1 MNTPSPHSAIVLFA
15 HGSRDPQWH
24 HPIQSVA
31 ARVSQKLPGVPV
43 RCAYLELTP
52 PSLAEVADA
61 LVAEGVQSL
70 RVVPFF
76 LGMGRHARE
85 DLPQMLAQLR
95 ERHPQLQIHCQPSLG
110 ETPAVLELLAEV
122 ALGEK

>member
-1 MNTPSPHSAIVLFA
+1 MNSHAPSSAIVLFA

-52 PSLAEVADA
+52 PSL
-61 LVAEGVQSL
+61 
-70 RVVPFF
+70 VVPFF

>member
-1 MNTPSPHSAIVLFA
+1 
-15 HGSRDPQWH
+15 
-24 HPIQSVA
+24 
-31 ARVSQKLPGVPV
+31 
-43 RCAYLELTP
+43 LELTP

-95 ERHPQLQIHCQPSLG
+95 ERHPQLQIDCQPSLG
-110 ETPAVLELLAEV
+110 ETAAVLDLLAEV